1 MVGMQLCK
9 HRAGHTGGRASDG
22 THRQAQETEGPRL
35 LPPSWY
41 LTDRQSRGEGGS
53 GQRQSGLSQLA
64 PKFKKFGKKILVSGE
79 EQDRPN

>member
-9 HRAGHTGGRASDG
+9 HRAGRTGGRASDG

-35 LPPSWY
+35 LPQSWY
-41 LTDRQSRGEGGS
+41 LTDRQSRGEGRVS
-53 GQRQSGLSQLA
+53 AKTKWRVSQLA

-79 EQDRPN
+79 RTR